1 MVGQGTRSR
10 KRHVPGKDMW
20 AALGIYLLPH
30 QPSGRTGGAP
40 GDDVN
45 RRVAENLES
54 LACQAAWGDGL
65 VCQAPPAHGGVSQGT
80 PPSPRLRGMRAF

>member
-1 MVGQGTRSR
+1 MVGQGKRSR

-20 AALGIYLLPH
+20 AALGIDSPTSLVEGQAGP
-30 QPSGRTGGAP
+30 Q

-45 RRVAENLES
+45 RRVAENLGS

-65 VCQAPPAHGGVSQGT
+65 VCQAPPAHGGVSQCT